1 MRLPCLRISAASGEP
16 NSGSNDQRE
25 QYPAT
30 FVRVGPLRLAANL
43 PSCFNR
49 HRQNS
54 CIMGYMT
61 QIVTPCRPGAA
72 SAFGCARGTGRGS
85 A

>member
-1 MRLPCLRISAASGEP
+1 MRLPCLQISAASGEP
-16 NSGSNDQRE
+16 NSGSNDRRG

-30 FVRVGPLRLAANL
+30 FAHVGPLRLATNL

-49 HRQNS
+49 HQQNS
-54 CIMGYMT
+54 CIMGCMT
-61 QIVTPCRPGAA
+61 QIVTPGRPGAA
-72 SAFGCARGTGRGS
+72 SPFGCAGATGRGS